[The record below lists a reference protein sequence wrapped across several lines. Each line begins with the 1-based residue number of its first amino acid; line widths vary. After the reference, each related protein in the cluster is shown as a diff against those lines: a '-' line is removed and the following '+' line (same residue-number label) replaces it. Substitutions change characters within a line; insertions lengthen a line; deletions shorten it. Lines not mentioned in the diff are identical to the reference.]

1 MRMANNPPG
10 PFSSQSLIL
19 RARAVL
25 PISAPPIENGAVV
38 IYGDRIVA
46 ADAWGRIP
54 QGLTSANATTV
65 LDLGDVVL
73 LPGLIN
79 AHCHLDYTDMAGFWP
94 SPKKFTDW
102 IPWMLAAKA
111 EWSYSNY
118 ARSWINGAKM
128 LVHSGTTT
136 VADIEAAPELLPDV
150 WDSTPLRVFSFLEMT
165 SVRSKRE
172 PAEILDEALAKIDS
186 LGHRRCAAALSPH
199 APYSTSAELLRLCAR
214 AARDRNIHT
223 AVHVAESRQEFE
235 MFAHARGEMFD
246 WLKKNGRDNSD
257 CGLGTPFQH
266 LDRAGLTSGNFI
278 AIHANY
284 LDDRDFDLLPKRGV
298 NVVHCPR
305 SHHYFQHETFPLEKL
320 LVANVNVCLGTDSLA
335 TVAKNGK
342 DNLELSLFL
351 EMQAILRSHPGCAP
365 ETILRMA
372 TVNGARALGLA
383 GKIGEL
389 STFANA
395 DLIAVPFAG
404 KILDACQA
412 VLNFHG
418 RVNAS
423 MIAGQWAIAPEQL
436 Q

>member
-1 MRMANNPPG
+1 MRMADNPPG
-10 PFSSQSLIL
+10 PGPNRSVIL
-19 RARAVL
+19 RARALL
-25 PISAPPIENGAVV
+25 PISAPLIENGAVV
-38 IYGDRIVA
+38 IYGDRVVA

-54 QGLTSANATTV
+54 PQLTSAKAATV

-73 LPGLIN
+73 LPGLVN
-79 AHCHLDYTDMAGFWP
+79 GHCHLDYTDMAGFWP

-118 ARSWINGAKM
+118 ARSWLNGAKM
-128 LVHSGTTT
+128 LLHSGTTT

-150 WDSTPLRVFSFLEMT
+150 WDSTPLRVLSFLEMT

-172 PAEILDEALAKIDS
+172 PAEILDEALKKIDS
-186 LGHRRCAAALSPH
+186 LSHRRCAAALSPH

-214 AARDRNIHT
+214 AAWEKKIHT

-246 WLKKNGRDNSD
+246 WLKKNGRNNSD
-257 CGLGTPFQH
+257 CGLGTPIQH
-266 LDRAGLTSGNFI
+266 LDRAGLANGSFI

-284 LDDRDFDLLPKRGV
+284 LGDCDFDLLAKRKV
-298 NVVHCPR
+298 SVVHCPR
-305 SHHYFQHETFPLEKL
+305 SHEYFQHETFPLKKL
-320 LVANVNVCLGTDSLA
+320 RAANVNVCLGTDSLA

-342 DNLELSLFL
+342 DSLELNLFS
-351 EMQAILRSHPGCAP
+351 EMQAFSRSNPSCGP
-365 ETILRMA
+365 DTILKMA

-389 STFANA
+389 SSYAYA
-395 DLIAVPFAG
+395 DLIAIPFAG
-404 KILDACQA
+404 NISDACEA
-412 VLNFHG
+412 ALNFHG

-423 MIAGQWAIAPEQL
+423 MIAGQWAIAPEQA

>member
-1 MRMANNPPG
+1 MRTTNNPRG
-10 PFSSQSLIL
+10 QLSSQSLIL

-38 IYGDRIVA
+38 THGDRIVA
-46 ADAWGRIP
+46 ADRWGRIP
-54 QGLTSANATTV
+54 RELTSTNAATL

-79 AHCHLDYTDMAGFWP
+79 AHCHLDYTDMAGLWP

-118 ARSWINGAKM
+118 ARSWLNGAKM
-128 LVHSGTTT
+128 LLQSGTTS

-150 WDSTPLRVFSFLEMT
+150 WDSTPLRVFSYLEMT
-165 SVRSKRE
+165 SVRSKRD
-172 PAEILDEALAKIDS
+172 PAEILDEALRKIGS
-186 LGHRRCAAALSPH
+186 LEHHRCAAALSPH
-199 APYSTSAELLRLCAR
+199 APYSTSPELLRLCAR
-214 AARDRNIHT
+214 AAREKNLRT
-223 AVHVAESRQEFE
+223 AVHVAESQQEFE
-235 MFAHARGEMFD
+235 MFTHARGEMFD

-257 CGLGTPFQH
+257 CGLGTPLEH
-266 LDRAGLTSGNFI
+266 LDRAGLASGNFM

-284 LDDRDFDLLPKRGV
+284 LDDGDFKLLPKRGV
-298 NVVHCPR
+298 SVVHCPR
-305 SHHYFQHETFPLEKL
+305 SHHYFQHKTFPLEKL
-320 LVANVNVCLGTDSLA
+320 LAANVNICLGTDSLA

-342 DNLELSLFL
+342 DSLELNLFS
-351 EMQAILRSHPGCAP
+351 EMQAFSRSNPGCAP
-365 ETILRMA
+365 ETILKMA

-389 STFANA
+389 SSYACA

-404 KILDACQA
+404 KISDACEA
-412 VLNFHG
+412 VLNLDG
-418 RVNAS
+418 RVNGS
-423 MIAGQWAIAPEQL
+423 MIAGQWAVAPEQL